1 MERRIKLHKEFAS
14 KWFTFFASKSNCVA
28 EFHRAFLNPICGEEY
43 YCRPTVTE
51 EKITLCLWEP
61 SESVSLICSPA
72 KFEVLNLI
80 SSKPV
85 YSPMSTDEAL
95 SDSKHLVEEAS
106 QNSLVIGFFFF
117 APQPWRNTTRGYE
130 SILGLLWWGQSDSM
144 EKTFLIKLQNTR
156 LYFPSTCLTA
166 PGLDDLLIPF
176 KLNYII
182 KEVEYCISTQAWMMH
197 VADPPSS

>member
-1 MERRIKLHKEFAS
+1 MVYI
-14 KWFTFFASKSNCVA
+14 FTVSRNFTVL
-28 EFHRAFLNPICGEEY
+28 FLNPICGEEY

-51 EKITLCLWEP
+51 EKITLCLWE
-61 SESVSLICSPA
+61 SGESVSLICSRA
-72 KFEVLNLI
+72 KFEDLNLI

-95 SDSKHLVEEAS
+95 SDSKHLVEES
-106 QNSLVIGFFFF
+106 SRNSLVIGFFC
-117 APQPWRNTTRGYE
+117 ALQPQRNTTRGYE
-130 SILGLLWWGQSDSM
+130 SILGLLWCGQSDSM

-156 LYFPSTCLTA
+156 LSFSSTCLTA
-166 PGLDDLLIPF
+166 PGLDNLLIPF
-176 KLNYII
+176 KQNDII